1 MGNKR
6 ILFFSSSSCKACK
19 SFRPIVEKIAK
30 EFGYVFNYIDVNK
43 EPAVAMTYE
52 VMSGLPI
59 TVVENDEQIY
69 RKVGASSEE
78 RFRKEIQDN
87 IG

>member
-1 MGNKR
+1 MGNKI

-30 EFGYVFNYIDVNK
+30 EFGYVFQYIDVNK
-43 EPAVAMTYE
+43 NPAIASDYG
-52 VMSGLPI
+52 VMSLPT
-59 TVVENDEQIY
+59 TVVENNGQTY
-69 RKVGASSEE
+69 KKVGASSEE

>member
-1 MGNKR
+1 MGNKT

-30 EFGYVFNYIDVNK
+30 EFGYVFQYVDVNK
-43 EPAVAMTYE
+43 DPAIASDYG
-52 VMSGLPI
+52 VMSLPT
-59 TVVENDEQIY
+59 TVVENNGQTY
-69 RKVGASSEE
+69 KKVGASSEE